1 MSITRRAILKS
12 TAALTATSA
21 LQMSLGLNVWANT
34 SMSLGQKKVDVLS
47 DGHLRLPANFLF
59 SDLAVT
65 DINPILQRYGLPTD
79 TLEPDCNLT
88 LIRDGERT
96 ILFDVGSGPNFMPS
110 AGKLSEAMEAID
122 LDPADVTH
130 VVFTH
135 AHPDHLWGLLDEFD
149 DPLFPEAQHMI
160 SKMEWDYWIDPKTVD
175 TIGTQRQAFAAGA
188 KRLLSAMEDRMEFFR
203 FDEEILPGILARSSV
218 GHTPG
223 HAAFEV
229 RDGSESLMVVGDA
242 IANHHVAFEKPDWL
256 SGSDQDKELGAKTRA
271 SLLDQIASQ
280 NMQMIGFH
288 LPYPGIGRAERT
300 TENGYRF
307 IAA

>member
-96 ILFDVGSGPNFMPS
+96 ILFDVGCRFCDCVALCLAPALLLPGRPLRPPS
-110 AGKLSEAMEAID
+110 ASSCCPRCGPCARVRRSRVGKLPHRAVPTEPFLFGDRDWISRAI
-122 LDPADVTH
+122 LCTC
-130 VVFTH
+130 
-135 AHPDHLWGLLDEFD
+135 
-149 DPLFPEAQHMI
+149 
-160 SKMEWDYWIDPKTVD
+160 
-175 TIGTQRQAFAAGA
+175 
-188 KRLLSAMEDRMEFFR
+188 
-203 FDEEILPGILARSSV
+203 
-218 GHTPG
+218 
-223 HAAFEV
+223 
-229 RDGSESLMVVGDA
+229 
-242 IANHHVAFEKPDWL
+242 ANTNV
-256 SGSDQDKELGAKTRA
+256 SCGQ
-271 SLLDQIASQ
+271 
-280 NMQMIGFH
+280 
-288 LPYPGIGRAERT
+288 
-300 TENGYRF
+300 
-307 IAA
+307 